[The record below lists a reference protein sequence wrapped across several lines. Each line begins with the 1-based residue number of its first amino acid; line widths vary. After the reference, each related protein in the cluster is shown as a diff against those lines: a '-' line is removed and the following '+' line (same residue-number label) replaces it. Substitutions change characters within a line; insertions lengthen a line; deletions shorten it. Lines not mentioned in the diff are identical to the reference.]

1 MSEKTTELTIALNHD
16 TARLFA
22 EYEALTRVTPQ
33 VYVQQLL
40 EKTMPTLE
48 AMVSALHEANGDE
61 EAVMELFGKKMAESM
76 LKQQQAQAS

>member
-1 MSEKTTELTIALNHD
+1 MSEKTELNISLNSD

-22 EYEALTRVTPQ
+22 EYEALTRVSPE
-33 VYVQQLL
+33 VYVQQLI

-48 AMVSALHEANGDE
+48 AMVGALRDANGDE